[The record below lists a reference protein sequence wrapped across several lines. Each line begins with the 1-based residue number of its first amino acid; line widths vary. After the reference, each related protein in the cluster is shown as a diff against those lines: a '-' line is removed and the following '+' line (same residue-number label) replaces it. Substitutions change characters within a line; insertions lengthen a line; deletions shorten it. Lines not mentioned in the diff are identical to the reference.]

1 MRLTTISQ
9 NAAACLVLKQLG
21 AGRALVLS
29 SALLAFGC
37 ASTADMQQL
46 REAPGYQAGYVDGCE
61 TANETDKS
69 FSTKRTRD
77 AYAFDNDKAYRAG
90 WRQGYMECTSTVPE
104 ANDGGRILG
113 EGGEY

>member
-1 MRLTTISQ
+1 MRLSIISQ
-9 NAAACLVLKQLG
+9 NATARLVLKHFEP
-21 AGRALVLS
+21 GRALVLS
-29 SALLAFGC
+29 GALLAFGC
-37 ASTADMQQL
+37 ASTADLQQL

-77 AYAFDNDKAYRAG
+77 AYAFENDEAYRAG
-90 WRQGYMECTSTVPE
+90 WRQGYMECGNVVPE
-104 ANDGGRILG
+104 PNNGGRILG